1 MERIVLSELLP
12 EVFSTP
18 DYAAMVSESEVWLRE
33 ISFSRGCR
41 AQISAASG
49 TGKSS
54 LLAYIYG
61 RRSDYLGDIF
71 FDGKNIRTLPAGEWC
86 ALRCH
91 AIAMLPQEPELF
103 PELTARENVD
113 IKNRLTGFRSPE
125 WIADAFEA
133 LGIADRIDFQAG
145 RMSVGQQQRV
155 AIIRALCQPFDFLL
169 LDEPVSHL
177 DAEANAAVA
186 ALVEKTAGA
195 LGAGVI
201 TTSVGNP
208 LSLSFTSH
216 LSL

>member
-1 MERIVLSELLP
+1 MESIVLSELLP

-18 DYAAMVSESEVWLRE
+18 DYTEAVSQSEVWMRE
-33 ISFSRGCR
+33 ITFARGCR
-41 AQISAASG
+41 TQISAASG

-61 RRSDYLGDIF
+61 RRSDYLGNIF
-71 FDGKNIRTLPAGEWC
+71 FDGKDIRTFPVGEWC
-86 ALRCH
+86 FLRCH
-91 AIAMLPQEPELF
+91 ALAMLPQEPELF
-103 PELTARENVD
+103 PELTARENVE
-113 IKNRLTGFRSPE
+113 IKKRLTKFRSSK
-125 WIADAFEA
+125 WIDEAFAE
-133 LGIADRIDFQAG
+133 LGIADRMDFQAG

-177 DAEANAAVA
+177 DAEANRAVA
-186 ALVEKTAGA
+186 SLVERTASA

-201 TTSVGNP
+201 ATSVGNP

-216 LSL
+216 LKL